1 MTCLNKWMIGACVA
15 TLSSVAI
22 ADGAAPGSSE
32 QMMLANLGPAPLPI
46 HVPAPPAPVS
56 VAVVPPVP
64 VTVYPFGRAGEDIAA
79 RGERVDAT
87 RFADDSALL
96 YTRIEAVNGVIAAHD
111 NHLADWIGSPN
122 ETTATQTTQHY
133 LFIGPSSSPTLSFV
147 QWNNAD
153 DKLGSDPKRGLAL
166 KTDAWTVSATA
177 RIPLL
182 GQRAIGATVYVK
194 RRF

>member
-22 ADGAAPGSSE
+22 ADGATPGSSE

-87 RFADDSALL
+87 RFADEARALVDGAPDPVRWLVIEAEAIVNLDYTAARVLLGLIDELAQRKIGIVFARVSASLRADMDRHGVTAAVGAGRIFYSRHEALL
-96 YTRIEAVNGVIAAHD
+96 AVGCGN
-111 NHLADWIGSPN
+111 
-122 ETTATQTTQHY
+122 T
-133 LFIGPSSSPTLSFV
+133 
-147 QWNNAD
+147 
-153 DKLGSDPKRGLAL
+153 
-166 KTDAWTVSATA
+166 
-177 RIPLL
+177 
-182 GQRAIGATVYVK
+182 
-194 RRF
+194 